1 MLMVFLSLP
10 FRSQFLYRLHV
21 IQYPISNN
29 FIRVKLDNGNE
40 VTKMELCQKIL
51 LKISFHELHMDILK
65 KYSSGFSMTYDWKGL
80 VHISDSDLRLSIPSQ
95 IIKTTHHHQ
104 NICGCEMFIQ
114 DRTYQESFNHW
125 HKWRLPF

>member
-51 LKISFHELHMDILK
+51 LQISVHELHMGTSKILIV
-65 KYSSGFSMTYDWKGL
+65 FWM
-80 VHISDSDLRLSIPSQ
+80 R
-95 IIKTTHHHQ
+95 
-104 NICGCEMFIQ
+104 
-114 DRTYQESFNHW
+114 
-125 HKWRLPF
+125 